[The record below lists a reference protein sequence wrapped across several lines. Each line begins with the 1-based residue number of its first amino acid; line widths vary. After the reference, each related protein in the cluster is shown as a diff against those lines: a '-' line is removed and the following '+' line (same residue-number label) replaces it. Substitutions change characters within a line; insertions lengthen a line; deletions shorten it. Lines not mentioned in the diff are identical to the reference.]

1 MRPYMHVEQS
11 KGWYTK
17 GEKSNRT
24 CKATRI
30 DLEQKASELFR
41 WHKEGLP

>member
-1 MRPYMHVEQS
+1 MHTHMHVEQN
-11 KGWYTK
+11 KGSYTK

-24 CKATRI
+24 CRATHI